1 MYFVLDL
8 LSGGDLRYQLGRHP
22 RKYFSEA
29 QTKFFIACI
38 VESLIYIHSQNIIHR
53 DIKPE
58 NLIFDEKGYLH
69 VTDFGI
75 AKFLSSNNLNETS
88 GTPGYMAPEVMRGLN
103 HTGSVDYFAVGVI
116 AYELM
121 LGKRPY
127 YGKNRKEIK
136 EQMMIKQVFLD
147 EDNIPV
153 GWSQYA
159 ADFINRLLLRKDVN
173 RLGYF
178 NDLEVKRHPW
188 LSDINFE
195 DLVNYKIVA
204 PFIPKKNNDNYDKK
218 YCEEIE
224 EIGIDTNIRYEEF
237 RNNKRYS
244 EIFEGFTFYNVDES
258 QLIQYQEIYK
268 KPSVKYTKNN
278 LNLNLNNSN
287 TSYFRKSRTINVDF
301 DYKRSSRISQD
312 LSQKKIDLTLKHPP
326 NIRTKNNSI
335 SIPNNGN
342 NPTIRRMRSQDLK
355 IKYNNIPRNSII
367 NNSRFSLKNGEDEF
381 FIASPINSGRRTINN
396 DNTLENNNTYKN
408 YGNHS
413 FLETN
418 YIKGKVIHRSN
429 SSSNISNNSNYVN
442 IFNLL
447 VNNVNN
453 INNHNGINNNDSTMD
468 KYQNNN
474 SNCSK
479 ISTPISYNKINKP
492 RIPLDKKTNSNYKNY
507 NNLSCNNNNNNS
519 YSYQNRSFVE
529 KPKNRSFCYIDNNN
543 ISLNYNYNRRD
554 LRSMFNESMEEDSK
568 NYNYNYKNKSNTLKR
583 AHSNYYIKQKI
594 PHGSIRKIIPINLK
608 EKDIPNKSNTINID
622 YYDKKPKSINY
633 NKIQTIDYINAKDF
647 SNNSFYIDKYENNGL
662 VLDGNGNKFRN
673 SASQKDVNRI
683 YGYNILEC
691 NRHKHSNSLIIGEK
705 NINRREAKINI
716 NNCNNNSNSSSYA
729 NSYNNININNTNNNI
744 NSMNNT
750 YCTSNS
756 RNNRSINKSSNL
768 NNNIN
773 KVSIRN
779 DKSTSYKKIPIPSPL
794 SKKILRKKIVEY
806 NIANNSNSNLSTKM
820 NCVNSSNLMN
830 NSTLNNTSLNSKVS
844 IINNNYINNST
855 LNNNNCKCTCYNY
868 INNKDDIKSNNM
880 YDKYKTSLKNDKSKI
895 PYNNSINNKRQY
907 YFDYSCTSNKKP
919 KNDIISMKINEKT
932 FCQYQ
937 YLENFDKY
945 KKIKNNKN
953 NTIKND
959 TNEKNN
965 NHNLIRKKISEKYHT
980 YESKE
985 KKNKKAN
992 EQKGDLIKY
1001 YIGQAKIVNKNINYN
1016 QKYK

>member
-136 EQMMIKQVFLD
+136 EQMMIKQVYLD
-147 EDNIPV
+147 EDNIPL
-153 GWSQYA
+153 GWSQYS

-278 LNLNLNNSN
+278 LNLNLNNTN
-287 TSYFRKSRTINVDF
+287 NSYCRKSRTINVDF
-301 DYKRSSRISQD
+301 DYKRSNRISQD
-312 LSQKKIDLTLKHPP
+312 LSQKKIDLTLKNPP

-335 SIPNNGN
+335 NISNNGI
-342 NPTIRRMRSQDLK
+342 NPGIRRMRSQDLK
-355 IKYNNIPRNSII
+355 IKYNNNPSNLLI

-396 DNTLENNNTYKN
+396 DNTIENNYTYKN

-418 YIKGKVIHRSN
+418 YIKGKVFHRSN

-474 SNCSK
+474 NCSK
-479 ISTPISYNKINKP
+479 MSTPISYNKINKT

-507 NNLSCNNNNNNS
+507 NNLSSNNNNNNN
-519 YSYQNRSFVE
+519 YSYQNKSFV
-529 KPKNRSFCYIDNNN
+529 KNRSFCYLDNNN
-543 ISLNYNYNRRD
+543 ISLNYNYSRKD
-554 LRSMFNESMEEDSK
+554 LRNMFNESLEEENK
-568 NYNYNYKNKSNTLKR
+568 NYNYNYKSNTIKR

-608 EKDIPNKSNTINID
+608 EKNMPNKSNTINIE
-622 YYDKKPKSINY
+622 YCDKKPKSINY
-633 NKIQTIDYINAKDF
+633 NKIQTIDYINVRDF

-673 SASQKDVNRI
+673 SASQKNVNKI
-683 YGYNILEC
+683 YGYNILDG
-691 NRHKHSNSLIIGEK
+691 NKHKHSNSLIIGEK
-705 NINRREAKINI
+705 NINLREAKINI
-716 NNCNNNSNSSSYA
+716 NNCNSNSSSYT
-729 NSYNNININNTNNNI
+729 NSYNNINLNNTNNI

-756 RNNRSINKSSNL
+756 RNNRSINNSNNL

-773 KVSIRN
+773 KASIRN
-779 DKSTSYKKIPIPSPL
+779 EKSTSYKKIPIPSSL

-806 NIANNSNSNLSTKM
+806 NIPNNNNSNVSSKM
-820 NCVNSSNLMN
+820 NCVSCSNIMN
-830 NSTLNNTSLNSKVS
+830 NSTLNNTSLNTKVS
-844 IINNNYINNST
+844 IMNNNYINNST
-855 LNNNNCKCTCYNY
+855 LNNNNCKCTCYNF
-868 INNKDDIKSNNM
+868 INNKDDIKNNNM

-907 YFDYSCTSNKKP
+907 YFDYSCSSNKKP

-953 NTIKND
+953 NNIKND
-959 TNEKNN
+959 TIEKNN
-965 NHNLIRKKISEKYHT
+965 NHNLIRKKISEKYHC
-980 YESKE
+980 YEPKE
-985 KKNKKAN
+985 KKTKKAN

-1001 YIGQAKIVNKNINYN
+1001 YIGQTKIVNKNINYN

>member
-147 EDNIPV
+147 EDNIPL

-195 DLVNYKIVA
+195 DLVNYKIDA

-301 DYKRSSRISQD
+301 DYKRSNRMSQD
-312 LSQKKIDLTLKHPP
+312 LSQNKIDLTLKNPP
-326 NIRTKNNSI
+326 KIRTKNNSI
-335 SIPNNGN
+335 SIPNNNN
-342 NPTIRRMRSQDLK
+342 NPGIRRMRSQDLK
-355 IKYNNIPRNSII
+355 IKYNNHPSSNSLI
-367 NNSRFSLKNGEDEF
+367 NNARFSLKNGEDEF
-381 FIASPINSGRRTINN
+381 FIAYPINNGRRTINN
-396 DNTLENNNTYKN
+396 DNTMDNNITYKN

-468 KYQNNN
+468 KFPNNN
-474 SNCSK
+474 YSK
-479 ISTPISYNKINKP
+479 MSTPISYNKVNKAK
-492 RIPLDKKTNSNYKNY
+492 IPLDKKTNSNYKNY
-507 NNLSCNNNNNNS
+507 NNLSSNNNS
-519 YSYQNRSFVE
+519 NNNYSYQNRSFVE
-529 KPKNRSFCYIDNNN
+529 KPKNRSFCYMDNNN
-543 ISLNYNYNRRD
+543 ISLNYNYSRKD
-554 LRSMFNESMEEDSK
+554 LRSAFNESLEEENK
-568 NYNYNYKNKSNTLKR
+568 NYNYNYKNKSNNLKR
-583 AHSNYYIKQKI
+583 AHSNFYIKQKI

-608 EKDIPNKSNTINID
+608 EKTIPNKSNTINID

-633 NKIQTIDYINAKDF
+633 NKIQTIDYINVRDF
-647 SNNSFYIDKYENNGL
+647 SNNSFFIDKYENNGL

-673 SASQKDVNRI
+673 SASQKDMNRI
-683 YGYNILEC
+683 YGYNILDG
-691 NRHKHSNSLIIGEK
+691 NRHKHSNSLIIEEK
-705 NINRREAKINI
+705 NINRRGAKISI
-716 NNCNNNSNSSSYA
+716 NNNNSNSSSYT
-729 NSYNNININNTNNNI
+729 NSYNNINLNNTNNI

-750 YCTSNS
+750 FCTSNS
-756 RNNRSINKSSNL
+756 RNNRSTNNSNNL

-773 KVSIRN
+773 KINIKN

-806 NIANNSNSNLSTKM
+806 NIPNNNNSNLSSKV
-820 NCVNSSNLMN
+820 NCVSCSNLMN

-868 INNKDDIKSNNM
+868 INNKDDIKNNNM
-880 YDKYKTSLKNDKSKI
+880 YDKYKTSFKNDKSKI

-945 KKIKNNKN
+945 KKIKNIKN
-953 NTIKND
+953 NNIKND
-959 TNEKNN
+959 IIDKNN
-965 NHNLIRKKISEKYHT
+965 NHNLIRKKISEKYHC
-980 YESKE
+980 YEPKE
-985 KKNKKAN
+985 KKTKKAN

-1001 YIGQAKIVNKNINYN
+1001 YIGQTKIVNKNINYN

>member
-153 GWSQYA
+153 GWSQFA

-453 INNHNGINNNDSTMD
+453 ISNHNGINNNDLTID

-474 SNCSK
+474 YSK
-479 ISTPISYNKINKP
+479 MTTPISYNKINKT

-507 NNLSCNNNNNNS
+507 NNLSSNNQNSNN

-529 KPKNRSFCYIDNNN
+529 KPKNRSFCYMDNNN
-543 ISLNYNYNRRD
+543 ISLNYNYNRKD
-554 LRSMFNESMEEDSK
+554 LRNVFNESLEDENK

-594 PHGSIRKIIPINLK
+594 PHGSIRKIVPINLK
-608 EKDIPNKSNTINID
+608 EKNMPNKSNTINID

-633 NKIQTIDYINAKDF
+633 NKIQTIDYVNVRDF
-647 SNNSFYIDKYENNGL
+647 SNNSFYLDKYENNGL
-662 VLDGNGNKFRN
+662 ALDGNGSKFRN
-673 SASQKDVNRI
+673 SVSQKDVNKI
-683 YGYNILEC
+683 YGYNILDG
-691 NRHKHSNSLIIGEK
+691 NRHRHSNSLIIGEK
-705 NINRREAKINI
+705 NINRREAKII
-716 NNCNNNSNSSSYA
+716 INNSNSSSYT
-729 NSYNNININNTNNNI
+729 NSINNMNLNNANNI

-750 YCTSNS
+750 YCSSNS
-756 RNNRSINKSSNL
+756 RNNRSINNSYNL

-773 KVSIRN
+773 KVSNRN

-806 NIANNSNSNLSTKM
+806 NIASNNNSNLSSKM
-820 NCVNSSNLMN
+820 NCISTSNLIN

-844 IINNNYINNST
+844 IMNNNYINNST

-868 INNKDDIKSNNM
+868 VNNKDDIKNNNM
-880 YDKYKTSLKNDKSKI
+880 YDKYKTSLKNVKSKI
-895 PYNNSINNKRQY
+895 PFNNNTISNRKQY

-959 TNEKNN
+959 TMDKNN
-965 NHNLIRKKISEKYHT
+965 NHNLIRKKISEKYHS

-985 KKNKKAN
+985 KKNKKIN

-1001 YIGQAKIVNKNINYN
+1001 YIGQTKIINKNINYN

>member
-147 EDNIPV
+147 EDNIPL

-195 DLVNYKIVA
+195 DLVNYKIDA

-301 DYKRSSRISQD
+301 DYKRSNRMSQD
-312 LSQKKIDLTLKHPP
+312 LSQNKIDLTLKNPP
-326 NIRTKNNSI
+326 KIRTKNNSI
-335 SIPNNGN
+335 SIPNKNN
-342 NPTIRRMRSQDLK
+342 NPGIRRMRSQDLK
-355 IKYNNIPRNSII
+355 IKYNNHPSSNSLI
-367 NNSRFSLKNGEDEF
+367 NNARFSLKNGEDEF
-381 FIASPINSGRRTINN
+381 FIAYPINNGRRTINN
-396 DNTLENNNTYKN
+396 DNTMDNNITYKN

-468 KYQNNN
+468 KFPNNN
-474 SNCSK
+474 YSK
-479 ISTPISYNKINKP
+479 MSTPISYNKVNKAK
-492 RIPLDKKTNSNYKNY
+492 IPLDKKTNSNYKNY
-507 NNLSCNNNNNNS
+507 NNLSSNNNS
-519 YSYQNRSFVE
+519 NNNYSYQNRSFVE
-529 KPKNRSFCYIDNNN
+529 KPKNRSFCYMDNNN
-543 ISLNYNYNRRD
+543 ISLNYNYSRKD
-554 LRSMFNESMEEDSK
+554 LRSAFNESLEEENK
-568 NYNYNYKNKSNTLKR
+568 NYNYNYKNKSNNLKR
-583 AHSNYYIKQKI
+583 AHSNFYIKQKI

-608 EKDIPNKSNTINID
+608 EKTIPNKSNTINID

-633 NKIQTIDYINAKDF
+633 NKIQTIDYINVRDF

-673 SASQKDVNRI
+673 SASQKDMNRI
-683 YGYNILEC
+683 YGYNILDG
-691 NRHKHSNSLIIGEK
+691 NRHKHSNSLIIEEK
-705 NINRREAKINI
+705 NINRRGAKISI
-716 NNCNNNSNSSSYA
+716 NNNNSNSSSYT
-729 NSYNNININNTNNNI
+729 NSYNNINLNNTNNI

-750 YCTSNS
+750 FCTSNS
-756 RNNRSINKSSNL
+756 RNNRSTNNSNNL

-773 KVSIRN
+773 KINIKN

-806 NIANNSNSNLSTKM
+806 NIPNNNNSNLSSKV
-820 NCVNSSNLMN
+820 NCVSCSNLMN

-868 INNKDDIKSNNM
+868 INNKDDIKNNNM
-880 YDKYKTSLKNDKSKI
+880 YDKYKTSFKNDKSKI

-953 NTIKND
+953 NNIKND
-959 TNEKNN
+959 IIDKNN
-965 NHNLIRKKISEKYHT
+965 NHNLIRKKISEKYHC
-980 YESKE
+980 YEPKE
-985 KKNKKAN
+985 KKTKKAN

-1001 YIGQAKIVNKNINYN
+1001 YIGQTKIVNKNINYN

>member
-147 EDNIPV
+147 EDNIPL

-195 DLVNYKIVA
+195 DLVNYKIDA

-301 DYKRSSRISQD
+301 DYKRSNRMSQD
-312 LSQKKIDLTLKHPP
+312 LSQNKIDLTLKNPP
-326 NIRTKNNSI
+326 KIRTKNNSI
-335 SIPNNGN
+335 SIPNNNN
-342 NPTIRRMRSQDLK
+342 NPGIRRMRSQDLK
-355 IKYNNIPRNSII
+355 IKYNNHPSSNSLI
-367 NNSRFSLKNGEDEF
+367 NNARFSLKNGEDEF
-381 FIASPINSGRRTINN
+381 FIAYPINNGRRTINN
-396 DNTLENNNTYKN
+396 DNTMDNNITYKN

-468 KYQNNN
+468 KYPNNN
-474 SNCSK
+474 YSK
-479 ISTPISYNKINKP
+479 MSTPISYNKVNKAK
-492 RIPLDKKTNSNYKNY
+492 IPLDKKTNSNYKNY
-507 NNLSCNNNNNNS
+507 NNLSSNNNS
-519 YSYQNRSFVE
+519 NNNYSYQNRSFVE
-529 KPKNRSFCYIDNNN
+529 KPKNRSFCYMDNNN
-543 ISLNYNYNRRD
+543 ISLNYNYSRKD
-554 LRSMFNESMEEDSK
+554 LRSAFNESLEEENK
-568 NYNYNYKNKSNTLKR
+568 NYNYNYKNKSNNLKR
-583 AHSNYYIKQKI
+583 AHSNFYIKQKI

-608 EKDIPNKSNTINID
+608 EKTIPNKSNTINID

-633 NKIQTIDYINAKDF
+633 NKIQTIDYINVRDF

-673 SASQKDVNRI
+673 SASQKDMNRI
-683 YGYNILEC
+683 YGYNILDG
-691 NRHKHSNSLIIGEK
+691 NRHKHSNSLIIEEK
-705 NINRREAKINI
+705 NINRRGAKISI
-716 NNCNNNSNSSSYA
+716 NNCNNNSSSYT
-729 NSYNNININNTNNNI
+729 NSYNNINLNNTNNI

-750 YCTSNS
+750 FCTSNS
-756 RNNRSINKSSNL
+756 RNNRSINNSNNL

-773 KVSIRN
+773 KINIKN

-806 NIANNSNSNLSTKM
+806 NIPNNNNSNLSSKV
-820 NCVNSSNLMN
+820 NCVSCSNLMN

-868 INNKDDIKSNNM
+868 INNKDDIKNNNM
-880 YDKYKTSLKNDKSKI
+880 YDKYKTSFKNDKSKI

-945 KKIKNNKN
+945 KKIKNIKN
-953 NTIKND
+953 NNIKND
-959 TNEKNN
+959 IIDKNN
-965 NHNLIRKKISEKYHT
+965 NHNLIRKKISEKYHC
-980 YESKE
+980 YEPKE
-985 KKNKKAN
+985 KKTKKAN

-1001 YIGQAKIVNKNINYN
+1001 YIGQTKIVNKNINYN

>member
-147 EDNIPV
+147 EDNIPL

-195 DLVNYKIVA
+195 DLVNYKIEA

-301 DYKRSSRISQD
+301 DYKRSNRMSQD
-312 LSQKKIDLTLKHPP
+312 LSQNKIDLTLKNPP
-326 NIRTKNNSI
+326 KIRTKNNSI
-335 SIPNNGN
+335 SIPNKNN
-342 NPTIRRMRSQDLK
+342 NPGIRRMRSQDLK
-355 IKYNNIPRNSII
+355 IKYNNHPSSNSLI
-367 NNSRFSLKNGEDEF
+367 NNARFSLKNGEDEF
-381 FIASPINSGRRTINN
+381 FIAYPINNGRRTINN
-396 DNTLENNNTYKN
+396 DNTMDNNITYKN

-468 KYQNNN
+468 KFPNNN
-474 SNCSK
+474 YSK
-479 ISTPISYNKINKP
+479 MSTPISYNKVNKAK
-492 RIPLDKKTNSNYKNY
+492 IPLDKKTNSNYKNY
-507 NNLSCNNNNNNS
+507 NNLSSNNNS
-519 YSYQNRSFVE
+519 NNNYSYQNRSFVE
-529 KPKNRSFCYIDNNN
+529 KPKNRSFCYMDNNN
-543 ISLNYNYNRRD
+543 ISLNYNYSRKD
-554 LRSMFNESMEEDSK
+554 LRSAFNESLEEENK
-568 NYNYNYKNKSNTLKR
+568 NYNYNYKNKSNNLKR
-583 AHSNYYIKQKI
+583 AHSNFYIKQKI

-608 EKDIPNKSNTINID
+608 EKTIPNKSNTINID

-633 NKIQTIDYINAKDF
+633 NKIQTIDYINVRDF
-647 SNNSFYIDKYENNGL
+647 SNNSFFIDKYENNGL

-673 SASQKDVNRI
+673 SASQKDMNRI
-683 YGYNILEC
+683 YGYNILDG
-691 NRHKHSNSLIIGEK
+691 NRHKHSNSLIIEEK
-705 NINRREAKINI
+705 NINRRGAKISI
-716 NNCNNNSNSSSYA
+716 NNNNSNSSSYT
-729 NSYNNININNTNNNI
+729 NSYNNINLNNTNNI

-750 YCTSNS
+750 FCTSNS
-756 RNNRSINKSSNL
+756 RNNRSTNNSNNL

-773 KVSIRN
+773 KINIKN

-806 NIANNSNSNLSTKM
+806 NIPNNNNSNLSSKV
-820 NCVNSSNLMN
+820 NCVSCSNLMN

-868 INNKDDIKSNNM
+868 INNKDDIKNNNM
-880 YDKYKTSLKNDKSKI
+880 YDKYKTSFKNDKSKI

-945 KKIKNNKN
+945 KKIKNIKN
-953 NTIKND
+953 NNIKND
-959 TNEKNN
+959 IIDKNN
-965 NHNLIRKKISEKYHT
+965 NHNLIRKKISEKYHC
-980 YESKE
+980 YEPKE
-985 KKNKKAN
+985 KKTKKAN

-1001 YIGQAKIVNKNINYN
+1001 YIGQTKIVNKNINYN